1 MLNASCMPI
10 DVRGASLPRYTPYGS
25 AFITFSYGKLMMKQ
39 GLPDDLNL
47 IKSPN
52 HHLGQSLKDAVAE
65 GFQKTP
71 KSIPALFF
79 YDTPGSQLFEQICK
93 LPEYYP
99 TRTEYKILTKKG
111 RDIIATV
118 PGEVELVELG
128 SGSSAKTRVLIDAI
142 LTNQPQLHYIPT
154 DISTDFLLESSIALK
169 NEYAPLS
176 ITAISAEHS
185 DALRLL
191 PEGGSQSRLFLFL
204 GSNIG
209 NFDPEEAIDFIGQIR
224 RRMRPEDRLLIG
236 FDLVKDHQVLFDAY
250 NDKAGVT
257 AEFNKNLLVRINR
270 ELSGGFKLDLFDHYA
285 PFVEEHSR
293 IEMRLISRCDQR
305 VYVESLGQ
313 SFHFEEGEYIHTENS
328 YKYTLEGFGS
338 LCETAGMQMGEYWL
352 DERGWF
358 AVGLFRKARGG

>member
-1 MLNASCMPI
+1 M
-10 DVRGASLPRYTPYGS
+10 T
-25 AFITFSYGKLMMKQ
+25 KQ
-39 GLPDDLNL
+39 GLPDGVNL
-47 IKSPN
+47 IKAPTHNSQ
-52 HHLGQSLKDAVAE
+52 QSLKDAIAD
-65 GFQKTP
+65 GFQKDP

-99 TRTEYKILTKKG
+99 TRTEHKILTDNA
-111 RDIIATV
+111 RDIIEMIS
-118 PGEVELVELG
+118 GEVELVELG
-128 SGSSAKTRVLIDAI
+128 SGSSAKTRILINAI
-142 LTNQPQLHYIPT
+142 LADQTYLHYVPT

-169 NEYAPLS
+169 NEYELLS
-176 ITAISAEHS
+176 ITAIAAEHS

-191 PEGGSQSRLFLFL
+191 PEDDSHARLFVFL

-209 NFDPEEAIDFIGQIR
+209 NFEPAAAIDFIGRIR
-224 RRMRPEDRLLIG
+224 CQMREDDHLLIG
-236 FDLVKDHQVLFDAY
+236 FDLVKDRQVLFDAY

-270 ELSGGFKLDLFDHYA
+270 ELGGDFKLDLFDHYA

-305 VYVESLGQ
+305 VYLKRVGQ
-313 SFHFEEGEYIHTENS
+313 GFGFEQGEYIHTENS

-338 LCETAGMQMGEYWL
+338 LCEAAGMKMQEYWL

-358 AVGLFRKARGG
+358 AVGLFRVISTQSR

>member
-1 MLNASCMPI
+1 M
-10 DVRGASLPRYTPYGS
+10 T
-25 AFITFSYGKLMMKQ
+25 KQ
-39 GLPDDLNL
+39 GLPDGVNL
-47 IKSPN
+47 IKAPSY
-52 HHLGQSLKDAVAE
+52 HLQQSLKDAVVG

-99 TRTEYKILTKKG
+99 TQTEHKILTDNAW
-111 RDIIATV
+111 DIIETV
-118 PGEVELVELG
+118 TGEVELVELG
-128 SGSSAKTRVLIDAI
+128 SGSSAKTRVLINAI
-142 LTNQPQLHYIPT
+142 LADQPHLHYIPT

-169 NEYAPLS
+169 NEYEPLS
-176 ITAISAEHS
+176 ITAIAAEHS
-185 DALRLL
+185 DALQLL
-191 PEGGSQSRLFLFL
+191 PEGDNQSRLFLFL

-209 NFDPEEAIDFIGQIR
+209 NSEHEKAISFIEQIR
-224 RRMRPEDRLLIG
+224 CRMREDDCLLIG
-236 FDLVKDHQVLFDAY
+236 FDLVKDRQVLFDAY

-270 ELSGGFKLDLFDHYA
+270 ELGADFDLGLFDHHA

-293 IEMRLISRCDQR
+293 IEMRLISRCDQG
-305 VYVESLGQ
+305 VYVERLGQ
-313 SFHFEEGEYIHTENS
+313 RFDFEEGEYIHTENS

-338 LCETAGMQMGEYWL
+338 LCEAAGLKMGECYL

-358 AVGLFRKARGG
+358 AVGLFRKAIGG